1 MKSTYK
7 RGRTGA
13 GNVSLIGRIIGKT
26 PPNRMLQPIS
36 LSTKLHVQLYIA
48 SDVVDYTAKK
58 VYHYTAFYGLNI
70 LLTHFPTF

>member
-1 MKSTYK
+1 M
-7 RGRTGA
+7 

-58 VYHYTAFYGLNI
+58 VYMAFYGLNI